1 MLNSKN
7 EASAAKVSIAATHL
21 AVFNTFA
28 LDISG
33 ISSYLPL

>member
-1 MLNSKN
+1 MPSSKN
-7 EASAAKVSIAATHL
+7 EASKAKVSIAATHL
-21 AVFNTFA
+21 AGFNTFA